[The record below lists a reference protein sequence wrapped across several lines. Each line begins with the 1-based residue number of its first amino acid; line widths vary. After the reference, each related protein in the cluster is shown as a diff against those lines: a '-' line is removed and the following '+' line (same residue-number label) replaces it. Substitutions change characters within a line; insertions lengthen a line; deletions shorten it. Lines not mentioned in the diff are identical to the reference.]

1 MNTLRNFGFGKVVLE
16 DTIRDELREL
26 CSFFVTKHSKPVNPK
41 VAIMRSVGNVICAVV
56 FGHRMGGVDKDYDA
70 AADALTNKLVPSLS
84 PLILFS
90 AK

>member
-1 MNTLRNFGFGKVVLE
+1 MNTLRNFGLGKVVLE
-16 DTIRDELREL
+16 DKIRDELRDL
-26 CSFFVTKHSKPVNPK
+26 CSFFVKQHSKPVNPK

-56 FGHRMGGVDKDYDA
+56 FGQRMGGVDKEYDA
-70 AADALTNKLVPSLS
+70 AADAMTNDLVPSLS